1 MHCTMLLHY
10 CTFTMVTDKFAFL
23 IALISPG
30 HDDDD
35 DGSDLQPFSLK
46 GTVRSSGPP
55 LCKILPVAN

>member
-1 MHCTMLLHY
+1 
-10 CTFTMVTDKFAFL
+10 MVTDKFAFL

-35 DGSDLQPFSLK
+35 DGSDLQPFSLI

-55 LCKILPVAN
+55 LCKILTVAN